1 MYNKGLRKVIHLIAA
16 WLGLLSCLP
25 NASAT
30 DNVQNGHFSV
40 PGSWPQVA
48 PTWDPAQTFPSD
60 TTSDTT
66 NPINWLNP
74 ASTAGAGYAPY
85 PQSPLSFA
93 GSQAFGGSN
102 YIGGIP
108 YGGSFGSPL
117 GGIPYVGSFGAS
129 SGIPYAGSF
138 GSALR
143 IPYVGS
149 FASPL
154 SRIPYVGS
162 LGLPFL
168 GGSPFSRGW
177 SGGGWGGGIPSIGG
191 WSPNYSS
198 IYGGYGAYGSG
209 FGFGG
214 IGNPASYMAGY
225 GNSGAHQGTVP
236 NRIIQT
242 GPSPASGNYYQPS
255 TANPTASGGYYAS
268 DTPVVTPV
276 AQPKSQ
282 PKSYW
287 GSSSSDNWGASGNP
301 FPKDLN
307 SVPWA
312 K

>member
-1 MYNKGLRKVIHLIAA
+1 MHKGLGKLKTIHLIAA
-16 WLGLLSCLP
+16 SLGLLACLP

-30 DNVQNGHFSV
+30 DNIQNGHFSV

-48 PTWDPAQTFPSD
+48 PNWVPAQTFPSN

-85 PQSPLSFA
+85 PQSSPLSFA
-93 GSQAFGGSN
+93 GSPMANGSN

-117 GGIPYVGSFGAS
+117 SGVPYLGFGASTVIPYVGAFGR
-129 SGIPYAGSF
+129 IPYVGTFASPF
-138 GSALR
+138 SR

-149 FASPL
+149 F
-154 SRIPYVGS
+154 
-162 LGLPFL
+162 GLPFL

-177 SGGGWGGGIPSIGG
+177 SGGGWGGGIPLMGG
-191 WSPNYSS
+191 WSPNYSNM
-198 IYGGYGAYGSG
+198 YGGYGSG

-214 IGNPASYMAGY
+214 IGNPASFMGGY
-225 GNSGAHQGTVP
+225 GNWGAHQGTVP

-242 GPSPASGNYYQPS
+242 GPSPASGNYYQPA
-255 TANPTASGGYYAS
+255 TADPTASGGYYAS
-268 DTPVVTPV
+268 GTPTVAPA

-287 GSSSSDNWGASGNP
+287 GSSDSDNWGATGNP